1 MVVPHNDPT
10 NAHTGITLPAGT
22 TKVDVDAMMAP
33 GAGTTI
39 YEIVDLVAYIGEGGV
54 TTLVLGGKDV
64 SLANYETN
72 TVAQEAV
79 NK

>member
-1 MVVPHNDPT
+1 MTVPHNDST
-10 NAHTGITLPAGT
+10 NAHAGIVVPADK
-22 TKVDVDAMMAP
+22 KVDVDALMQP

-39 YEIVDLVAYIGEGGV
+39 YQIVDLVAHIGEGSV
-54 TTLVLGGKDV
+54 TTLVLDGKDV